1 MFFVAPP
8 TDDDSLLDRR
18 SCQLLGPTA
27 LVGQVLLW
35 NTAQEKFMRYHIIH
49 QIVQALMGVLVIL
62 SLVYK
67 RHREPQKRPWRIWF
81 VLAACSDVGEH

>member
-1 MFFVAPP
+1 M
-8 TDDDSLLDRR
+8 L
-18 SCQLLGPTA
+18 
-27 LVGQVLLW
+27 
-35 NTAQEKFMRYHIIH
+35 HHH

-81 VLAACSDVGEH
+81 VLVAYSGVGDH